1 MYNDYQS
8 MAKTLTKVMTVLL
21 PDIEKY
27 GYDIFNKQDMAFKKN
42 ALSFSK

>member
-27 GYDIFNKQDMAFKKN
+27 GYDIFNKQGYGIQEKRIVI
-42 ALSFSK
+42 